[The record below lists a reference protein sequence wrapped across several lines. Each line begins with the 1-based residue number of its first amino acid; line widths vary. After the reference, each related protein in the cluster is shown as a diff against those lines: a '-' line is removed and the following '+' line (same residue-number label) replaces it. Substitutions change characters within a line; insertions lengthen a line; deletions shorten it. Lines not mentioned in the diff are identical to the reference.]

1 MEHQLWY
8 KTPATDWNHALPIG
22 NGRLGGMVW
31 GGAGGGKFGRETVNL
46 NEDTLWYGGYQDRN
60 SRDAKQHIPEIR
72 RLLFEGKTQQALDLA
87 RMSMTSWPKYFG
99 AYQPLGNLVLEEH
112 NPGEPKNYR
121 RALDLDSAVVTVEY
135 DLNGAHIKREYFA
148 SHPDNVI
155 VIHICADR
163 PVLDFSCNLMRRPFD
178 GAEQVIAAD
187 TVAMNGSCGQ
197 GGVNFTCVMT
207 GRCNGKTE
215 VIGDYLHLSDC
226 SEAVVI
232 LAAHSDFAGEEPLAS
247 CLRTLEGVKEKTAE
261 ELLARHVQ
269 DYQAL
274 EQRVQLKLSETENP
288 LPTDERLEKVKA
300 GGEDNGLLELYY
312 RFGRYLIISS
322 SRPGTAAMNLQ
333 AIWNHNFTPSWE
345 SNYTININ
353 TEMNYWPVE
362 AANLSECHLPL
373 FDLLERMLPN
383 GKKTAQILYGCNGFV
398 AHHCT
403 NIWGDTAVEGNMFPS
418 PIWPMGGAWLALHLM
433 EHYEFTQDKEFLR
446 QRAYPILREA
456 ALFFHEYMVE
466 DEEGYLVTGP
476 STSPENT
483 YIMEDGT
490 QGSLCM
496 GPEMDMQIVRQ
507 LYRSCITCSEILGE
521 DSAFAD
527 ALKKDLEKIRP
538 PRMNSYGGLMEW
550 RKDYG
555 EAEPGHRH
563 ISHLFALHPG
573 KEINYRAP
581 QWMEACRKTLAHRL
595 AGGGGHTGWSC
606 AWIVNFY
613 ARLLDGE
620 KALDMLYHLLRQSTY
635 PNLFDVHP
643 PFQVDGNLGGTAA
656 IMELLLQSQLEELYL
671 LPALPEAWK
680 DGSVRGLCARGGFEV
695 NMTWRDGKLT
705 QAEIQP
711 SVDGMCRVKLP
722 CKMNV
727 ELNGLALGSV
737 EEFSLDTEA
746 GKSYVLNCR
755 I

>member
-1 MEHQLWY
+1 M
-8 KTPATDWNHALPIG
+8 
-22 NGRLGGMVW
+22 
-31 GGAGGGKFGRETVNL
+31 
-46 NEDTLWYGGYQDRN
+46 
-60 SRDAKQHIPEIR
+60 
-72 RLLFEGKTQQALDLA
+72 
-87 RMSMTSWPKYFG
+87 
-99 AYQPLGNLVLEEH
+99 
-112 NPGEPKNYR
+112 
-121 RALDLDSAVVTVEY
+121 
-135 DLNGAHIKREYFA
+135 
-148 SHPDNVI
+148 
-155 VIHICADR
+155 
-163 PVLDFSCNLMRRPFD
+163 
-178 GAEQVIAAD
+178 
-187 TVAMNGSCGQ
+187 
-197 GGVNFTCVMT
+197 
-207 GRCNGKTE
+207 
-215 VIGDYLHLSDC
+215 
-226 SEAVVI
+226 
-232 LAAHSDFAGEEPLAS
+232 
-247 CLRTLEGVKEKTAE
+247 
-261 ELLARHVQ
+261 
-269 DYQAL
+269 
-274 EQRVQLKLSETENP
+274 
-288 LPTDERLEKVKA
+288 
-300 GGEDNGLLELYY
+300 
-312 RFGRYLIISS
+312 
-322 SRPGTAAMNLQ
+322 
-333 AIWNHNFTPSWE
+333 
-345 SNYTININ
+345 
-353 TEMNYWPVE
+353 
-362 AANLSECHLPL
+362 
-373 FDLLERMLPN
+373 
-383 GKKTAQILYGCNGFV
+383 
-398 AHHCT
+398 
-403 NIWGDTAVEGNMFPS
+403 
-418 PIWPMGGAWLALHLM
+418 
-433 EHYEFTQDKEFLR
+433 R

-507 LYRSCITCSEILGE
+507 LYRSCIACCEILDE
-521 DSAFAD
+521 DSAFAED
-527 ALKKDLEKIRP
+527 LKKDLEKIRP

-581 QWMEACRKTLAHRL
+581 QWLEACRKTLAHRL
-595 AGGGGHTGWSC
+595 ENGGGHTGWSC

-671 LPALPEAWK
+671 LPALPGAWK
-680 DGSVRGLCARGGFEV
+680 DGSVRGLRARGGFEV

>member
-8 KTPATDWNHALPIG
+8 KTPAEDWNHALPIG

-31 GGAGGGKFGRETVNL
+31 GNAGNGKSGRETVNL

-60 SRDAKQHIPEIR
+60 SRAAKEQLPEIR
-72 RLLFEGKTQQALDLA
+72 RLLFAGKTRQALDLA
-87 RMSMTSWPKYFG
+87 RMSMTSQPKYFG

-112 NPGEPKNYR
+112 WQGAAENYR
-121 RALDLDSAVVTVEY
+121 RSLDLARAVVTVEY
-135 DLNGAHIKREYFA
+135 TLNGAKIKREYFA
-148 SHPDNVI
+148 SYPDNVL
-155 VIHICADR
+155 VVRVCADQ

-178 GAEQVIAAD
+178 GGSQKIAAD

-197 GGVNFTCVMT
+197 GGVKFTCAMQ

-215 VIGDYLHLSDC
+215 VVGDYLHLSEC
-226 SEAVVI
+226 SEAVIV
-232 LAAHSDFAGEEPLAS
+232 LAAHSDFAGEDPLSA
-247 CLRTLEGVKEKTAE
+247 CLHTLEEAGKYTAE
-261 ELLARHVQ
+261 DLLARHMK

-274 EQRVQLKLSETENP
+274 EQRVQLDLGAPESE
-288 LPTDERLEKVKA
+288 LPTDERLENVKA
-300 GGEDNGLLELYY
+300 GGEDDGLMELYY

-333 AIWNHNFTPSWE
+333 AIWNHDFTPAWE

-373 FDLLERMLPN
+373 FDLLDRMLPN
-383 GKKTAQILYGCNGFV
+383 GKKTAQTVYGCNGFV

-403 NIWGDTAVEGNMFPS
+403 NIWGDTAVEGNVFPS

-433 EHYEFTQDKEFLR
+433 EHYEFTQDKTFLA

-466 DEEGYLVTGP
+466 DEKGYLVTGP
-476 STSPENT
+476 SVSPENT

-507 LYRSCITCSEILGE
+507 LYRSCMECCTILDK
-521 DSAFAD
+521 DSAFVEE
-527 ALKKDLEKIRP
+527 LQKDLDKIRP
-538 PRMNSYGGLMEW
+538 PRINSYGGLMEW
-550 RKDYG
+550 QKDYG

-573 KEINYRAP
+573 REINYRRP
-581 QWMEACRKTLAHRL
+581 ELMEACRKTLQHRL
-595 AGGGGHTGWSC
+595 ENGGGHTGWSC

-613 ARLLDGE
+613 ARLLDGD
-620 KALDMLYHLLRQSTY
+620 KALEMLYHLLRQSTY

-680 DGSVRGLCARGGFEV
+680 NGNVRGLRARGGFEV
-695 NMTWRDGKLT
+695 NLSWKDGKLVR
-705 QAEIQP
+705 AEIV
-711 SVDGMCRVKLP
+711 SLAGKTCRVKLP
-722 CKMNV
+722 YICKAEM
-727 ELNGLALGSV
+727 NGLRLGSV
-737 EEFSLDTEA
+737 EEFSVDTQP
-746 GKSYVLNCR
+746 GKRYEIICE
-755 I
+755 